1 MVSLWIVTVIDFRL
15 AKTNNNTKQI
25 GKMRHISPPGKTND
39 PSEFFAVRAK
49 YAGKQSSDNKT
60 NFRIKEIGLFFRGI
74 CSIVLPI
81 SVSVTIVSLLNE

>member
-1 MVSLWIVTVIDFRL
+1 MASLWIITVTDFRL

-25 GKMRHISPPGKTND
+25 GKIKHISPPGKTND
-39 PSEFFAVRAK
+39 PSGLFAVRAK
-49 YAGKQSSDNKT
+49 YAGKLSSNSITKLKIIE
-60 NFRIKEIGLFFRGI
+60 NGLFFRGI